1 MRVLCASPTV
11 KSMQSRFWLD
21 ASVLHAAR
29 SGEQVK
35 KVTQLR
41 CALIAGFGANTAIE
55 MSLGELPAAVL
66 DVVVQSAGEEHGWR
80 LEVASPALRATSME
94 CCAIRLGKCRWT
106 AGDSAGTEFRPC
118 WRHVAVAL
126 RRGPYYVLRHG
137 GNGPAHMRFQFP
149 SAGRL
154 DYGYGHLLRVRMSAF
169 FVQRGQAD
177 IFAIEPTGNGEGIV
191 YDHQSGRY
199 KFLVERSDQ
208 IRPPLSSC
216 RAKLQVVDITTTGL
230 KGLAMM
236 PNQFSDAS
244 TPWLLHLG
252 SHASHLPFRR
262 CRMPGTGSI
271 KRVLR
276 AWNDQVGVLSD
287 ITHWELAPATL
298 ADDERFEWRV

>member
-1 MRVLCASPTV
+1 
-11 KSMQSRFWLD
+11 
-21 ASVLHAAR
+21 
-29 SGEQVK
+29 
-35 KVTQLR
+35 
-41 CALIAGFGANTAIE
+41 
-55 MSLGELPAAVL
+55 MSLGELPAAIL
-66 DVVVQSAGEEHGWR
+66 DVVVACAGEEHGWR
-80 LEVASPALRATSME
+80 LEVVSTSLQATSME
-94 CCAIRLGKCRWT
+94 CCVARLGKCRWT
-106 AGDSAGTEFRPC
+106 AGDRAGTKFRPC

-126 RRGPYYVLRHG
+126 RRGPYYLLRPG
-137 GNGPAHMRFQFP
+137 GNGPTHMKFQYP

-154 DYGYGHLLRVRMSAF
+154 AEGYGHLIRVRMSAS

-177 IFAIEPTGNGEGIV
+177 IFAIEPTGNGEGTV
-191 YDHQSGRY
+191 HDHPSGRY
-199 KFLVERSDQ
+199 KFLVQRSDQ

-236 PNQFSDAS
+236 PNQFSEAS

-262 CRMPGTGSI
+262 CRDGGI

-276 AWNDQVGVLSD
+276 AWSDQAFVAYQVA
-287 ITHWELAPATL
+287 HWELAPATL

>member
-1 MRVLCASPTV
+1 MCLPACA
-11 KSMQSRFWLD
+11 
-21 ASVLHAAR
+21 AHR
-29 SGEQVK
+29 S
-35 KVTQLR
+35 
-41 CALIAGFGANTAIE
+41 E
-55 MSLGELPAAVL
+55 MSLGDLPAVIL
-66 DVVVQSAGEEHGWR
+66 DVVVACAGEEHGWR
-80 LEVASPALRATSME
+80 LEVVSSSLQATSME
-94 CCAIRLGKCRWT
+94 CAAVRLGKCRWMG
-106 AGDSAGTEFRPC
+106 GDRTEFGPS

-126 RRGPYYVLRHG
+126 RRCPYYLLRPG
-137 GNGPAHMRFQFP
+137 
-149 SAGRL
+149 
-154 DYGYGHLLRVRMSAF
+154 GYGHTHIRFRYPRATTTLDARIRYSAS

-262 CRMPGTGSI
+262 CRMHGDGRI
-271 KRVLR
+271 CRVLKG
-276 AWNDQVGVLSD
+276 WNKHAPGGTPFHVN
-287 ITHWELAPATL
+287 HWELAPATL
-298 ADDERFEWRV
+298 ADDERFDWRV

>member
-1 MRVLCASPTV
+1 
-11 KSMQSRFWLD
+11 
-21 ASVLHAAR
+21 
-29 SGEQVK
+29 
-35 KVTQLR
+35 
-41 CALIAGFGANTAIE
+41 
-55 MSLGELPAAVL
+55 
-66 DVVVQSAGEEHGWR
+66 
-80 LEVASPALRATSME
+80 
-94 CCAIRLGKCRWT
+94 
-106 AGDSAGTEFRPC
+106 
-118 WRHVAVAL
+118 
-126 RRGPYYVLRHG
+126 
-137 GNGPAHMRFQFP
+137 
-149 SAGRL
+149 
-154 DYGYGHLLRVRMSAF
+154 MSAF

-191 YDHQSGRY
+191 YDHPSGRY

-216 RAKLQVVDITTTGL
+216 RANLQVVDITTNGL

-262 CRMPGTGSI
+262 CRMHGTGSI

-287 ITHWELAPATL
+287 ITHWELSPATL

>member
-1 MRVLCASPTV
+1 
-11 KSMQSRFWLD
+11 
-21 ASVLHAAR
+21 
-29 SGEQVK
+29 
-35 KVTQLR
+35 
-41 CALIAGFGANTAIE
+41 
-55 MSLGELPAAVL
+55 MSLSELPAAIL

-94 CCAIRLGKCRWT
+94 CCAIRLGKCRWMGGNRGT
-106 AGDSAGTEFRPC
+106 AEFRPS
-118 WRHVAVAL
+118 WRHAAVAL
-126 RRGPYYVLRHG
+126 RRGAYYLLRHG
-137 GNGPAHMRFQFP
+137 GDGPTHTRFQFP

-154 DYGYGHLLRVRMSAF
+154 DHGYGHLLRVRMSAF

-191 YDHQSGRY
+191 YDHPSGRY

-262 CRMPGTGSI
+262 CRMHGTGSI

-287 ITHWELAPATL
+287 ITHWELSPATL